1 MDAYS
6 NLLLQVFHEEILTPL
21 ALSFALV
28 IFLNG
33 IVKKVKNTALWKIS
47 ILLTLGL
54 VLIIFWPHVWFMFYP
69 EPCIQAAGPPTAPCH
84 FSPWA
89 RIKLGL
95 FSAMLGCLLALLSV
109 KAWQFLGKRMLNPK

>member
-54 VLIIFWPHVWFMFYP
+54 VLIIF
-69 EPCIQAAGPPTAPCH
+69 
-84 FSPWA
+84 
-89 RIKLGL
+89 
-95 FSAMLGCLLALLSV
+95 
-109 KAWQFLGKRMLNPK
+109 